1 MTLLVL
7 NALLVFPLFLDR
19 PRVSLA
25 VESHDGIFFIS
36 GFSFFCSFVLFPE
49 TFRRCYLYSVSAPR
63 NKSRPSRRS
72 ITQNLPKADGV
83 ARGGRGWG

>member
-36 GFSFFCSFVLFPE
+36 GFSFFVLLFC
-49 TFRRCYLYSVSAPR
+49 FRKPF
-63 NKSRPSRRS
+63 
-72 ITQNLPKADGV
+72 ADAISTAFQRHV
-83 ARGGRGWG
+83 TSLGRAGEV